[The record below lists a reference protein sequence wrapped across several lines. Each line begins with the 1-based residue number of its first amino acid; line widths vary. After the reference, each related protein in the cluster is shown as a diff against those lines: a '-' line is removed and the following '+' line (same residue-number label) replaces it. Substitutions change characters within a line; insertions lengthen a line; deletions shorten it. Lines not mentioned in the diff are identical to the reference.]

1 MADYPSSLPVRSEA
15 DGADERLQSKL
26 VDFTTPSQGM
36 TIDAQGNAH
45 VEVHGDNPAGSDEVL
60 RLSELGHASV
70 DGVYDGT
77 NNSDP
82 SQVGL
87 VVHTRNATPADA
99 QQVIRQTGISNST
112 VHAADIALHDATG
125 AAFSETNPLPVY
137 IAADPGTEVTNYDT
151 QASLAANASDT
162 HTYSV
167 ASGTFELKQV
177 WASASGKMKIEVVY
191 YDGASPSTLAV
202 GFNSTAN
209 PNILIPF
216 PPYVV
221 VGAAGK
227 EIRVIR
233 TNLDNQAQDV
243 YSTVGGELK

>member
-45 VEVHGDNPAGSDEVL
+45 VEVHGDDPAAADKVL
-60 RLSELGHASV
+60 RLSELGHATL

-77 NNSDP
+77 NNTDP
-82 SQVGL
+82 SQTGL
-87 VVHTRNATPADA
+87 VVHTRNATPGDTH
-99 QQVIRQTGISNST
+99 QVIRQTGISNGT

-137 IAADPGTEVTNYDT
+137 IAADPGTEIVNYDT

-162 HTYSV
+162 HTYAV
-167 ASGTFELKQV
+167 ASGIFELKQV
-177 WASASGKMKIEVVY
+177 WAAASGKMKIEVVY
-191 YDGASPSTLAV
+191 YDGVSPTTIAV

-209 PNILIPF
+209 PNISISF

-243 YSTVGGELK
+243 YSTVMGELK